1 MKILMLDTI
10 TYGDDISLDKFKTL
24 GEVITYRTSTQE
36 EALQRIK

>member
-24 GEVITYRTSTQE
+24 GEVITYRTSTD
-36 EALQRIK
+36 RKSVV